1 MWLDRCPRGV
11 RVRGDLQCKQAERR
25 QRIAERR
32 QRIDNLF
39 YIVGIA
45 IVAVAV
51 FGFLGFD

>member
-11 RVRGDLQCKQAERR
+11 RVRGDLQCKQ
-25 QRIAERR
+25 AERR

>member
-1 MWLDRCPRGV
+1 VWLDRCPRGV

>member
-1 MWLDRCPRGV
+1 MVGPMSKGRAGARRSTV
-11 RVRGDLQCKQAERR
+11 QASGKEAA
-25 QRIAERR
+25 Q
-32 QRIDNLF
+32 DNLF

>member
-1 MWLDRCPRGV
+1 M
-11 RVRGDLQCKQAERR
+11 RGDLQCKQAERR